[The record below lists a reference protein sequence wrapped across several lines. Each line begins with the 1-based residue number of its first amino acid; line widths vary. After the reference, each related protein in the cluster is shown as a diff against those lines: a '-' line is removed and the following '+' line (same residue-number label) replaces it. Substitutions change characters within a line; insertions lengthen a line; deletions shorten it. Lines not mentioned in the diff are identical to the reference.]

1 MSAAVAGIARMVG
14 HDVDTDQ
21 IYHGQYLFLSNSA
34 EMVKHVQWSIF
45 PVWSVRL
52 LKKVVFCHT

>member
-1 MSAAVAGIARMVG
+1 MVG